1 MKAVA
6 AEHWEMIKR
15 RFAAWW
21 DNSCVER
28 PMLRVVARRDTPLGK
43 LEDIPPPRDAAD
55 IYLNVDRQ
63 LAIMRNNLKR
73 YRYMAEAYP
82 NMSLDLGAGSMALY
96 LGSEPVFAH
105 DTVWF
110 EKCLDDVQAFDG
122 AYNPHNPWLM
132 RHIAM
137 FEQARAASDG
147 SFLLNIP
154 DIVENIDILSAMLG
168 PQDTC
173 YAMMDDPDAVERAV
187 GMIDEIYFSYYDRFR
202 ELVVTEDNINSFT
215 AFNVL
220 GEGKTAKVQ
229 CDFCALMSPAQFRR
243 FVVPSLTRQCAALDH
258 SVYHLDGPDAI
269 KHLDALMEIKELQ
282 ALQWTCGAGQPDSGS
297 PRWYPIYDRARE
309 AGKALHLSISEGAY
323 NEWVRAC
330 DTLVNRYGADGLYF
344 LLPVMSEAEAERFIA
359 YADAHWQKASC

>member
-1 MKAVA
+1 
-6 AEHWEMIKR
+6 
-15 RFAAWW
+15 
-21 DNSCVER
+21 
-28 PMLRVVARRDTPLGK
+28 
-43 LEDIPPPRDAAD
+43 
-55 IYLNVDRQ
+55 
-63 LAIMRNNLKR
+63 
-73 YRYMAEAYP
+73 
-82 NMSLDLGAGSMALY
+82 
-96 LGSEPVFAH
+96 
-105 DTVWF
+105 
-110 EKCLDDVQAFDG
+110 
-122 AYNPHNPWLM
+122 M

-147 SFLLNIP
+147 SCLLNIP

-269 KHLDALMEIKELQ
+269 KHLDAMELRAAGAAMDLRRRPAGFRLP
-282 ALQWTCGAGQPDSGS
+282 ALVPDLR
-297 PRWYPIYDRARE
+297 PRAE
-309 AGKALHLSISEGAY
+309 AGKALHLSISKEHTMNGPRLRYIGESLWRGRLVFPAACYERSRGGA
-323 NEWVRAC
+323 VHHMPTPIGRR
-330 DTLVNRYGADGLYF
+330 LML
-344 LLPVMSEAEAERFIA
+344 M
-359 YADAHWQKASC
+359 